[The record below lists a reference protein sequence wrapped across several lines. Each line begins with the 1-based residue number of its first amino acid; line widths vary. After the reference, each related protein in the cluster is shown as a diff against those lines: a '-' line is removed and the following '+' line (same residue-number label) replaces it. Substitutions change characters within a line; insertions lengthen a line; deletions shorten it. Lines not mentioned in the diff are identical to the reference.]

1 MGPAHLFA
9 LSGLLGGCAT
19 PSEPPADTGEPADTA
34 VDTGDSADTAD
45 TADTGDT
52 VDTGDTDTGPPPTDA
67 DGDGAWTPDDC
78 DDADATVFPG
88 AVDPCDDVDQDCDG
102 GTRSPG
108 SCGEPRGWEEVVR
121 QVTQVSGSQ
130 TRVSP
135 VGDTTGD
142 GLGDFLV
149 AADYVLPTSDGDVG
163 YGYALYEGGA
173 RREELEVVPTGSVG
187 CIVRPFSAVRPAGDL
202 DGDGLGDYLEEN
214 MFSGG
219 VGVIFSPLPTDGR
232 CFDVWDG
239 YDGFFSNWWFGEPGV
254 GNWSVDGDLDGDGLP
269 DFVSGEFG
277 DPREYG
283 YALAVADVFRGGEFG
298 DPRSRI
304 TIPDAYYEGSG
315 SSTPHIIEDIDGDG
329 IHDLAVTEVWGQST
343 AWVISGPEAMDA
355 GVSREVTDL
364 AFLTL
369 SAGSTDII
377 GSRGGM
383 RTAGDWTGDGLAD
396 LLVEDAISTT
406 LGYQHGELF
415 VLDGNA
421 HGDVDLDDAVG
432 SWVGVAEESGL
443 SWQSTGDFDGD
454 GEMDLM
460 LNVETGRT
468 FVEHRM
474 PSLRQPVSGLA
485 FFGSAYIG
493 DPPGDVDGDGRDDL
507 PVALLDVGTA
517 GLWYGWDIPFDDP
530 SAW

>member
-102 GTRSPG
+102 VTWSPG

-202 DGDGLGDYLEEN
+202 DGDGLGDYLDEN
-214 MFSGG
+214 LFAGG

-232 CFDVWDG
+232 CFDVFDG

-254 GNWSVDGDLDGDGLP
+254 GDWWSVDGDLDGDGLP

-277 DPREYG
+277 DASEYG
-283 YALAVADVFRGGEFG
+283 YEPAAADVFRGGEFG
-298 DPRSRI
+298 DPRARI
-304 TIPDAYYEGSG
+304 LMADGVG
-315 SSTPHIIEDIDGDG
+315 GVPHIIEDIDGDG
-329 IHDLAVTEVWGQST
+329 VSDLAISGYGGVST
-343 AWVISGPEAMDA
+343 AWVISGPDAMVAD
-355 GVSREVTDL
+355 EVPGSDV
-364 AFLTL
+364 AFVTL
-369 SAGSTDII
+369 KEGYRDII
-377 GSRGGM
+377 GYNGGM

-396 LLVEDAISTT
+396 LLVGDIRSAT
-406 LGYQHGELF
+406 LGYPHGELF
-415 VLDGNA
+415 VLDGSA
-421 HGDVDLDDAVG
+421 HGEVVLDDAVG
-432 SWVGVAEESGL
+432 SWVGASEGGTLE
-443 SWQSTGDFDGD
+443 WKATGDFDGD
-454 GEMDLM
+454 GEQELIVYADG
-460 LNVETGRT
+460 VRW
-468 FVEHRM
+468 VVPHRM
-474 PSLRQPVSGLA
+474 PTVRQQITGLP
-485 FFGSAYIG
+485 FVEGDQYIG

-507 PVALLDVGTA
+507 PVALLDLGTA
-517 GLWYGWDIPFDDP
+517 GLWYGWDIPFDDA